1 MTGMT
6 EGRVGRYK
14 FPREILLLHGLI
26 FVKVNTFGHLVIKG
40 IPGSPRYVKSKNS
53 AFWLGFF
60 WQKMHTFFTDLEDS
74 GIVTDTVYHTYM
86 GVGAS

>member
-14 FPREILLLHGLI
+14 LPREIVLLHGLI
-26 FVKVNTFGHLVIKG
+26 FAKVNTFGYKNVIKG
-40 IPGSPRYVKSKNS
+40 IPGSSRYVKSKNS

-60 WQKMHTFFTDLEDS
+60 WQKRHTFRYS
-74 GIVTDTVYHTYM
+74 IPYIGMVIPP
-86 GVGAS
+86 